1 MTSAKLAKVAGLLLI
16 IGPAVDLLVSVSRP
30 ATFPTEIPG
39 GVQAVMQAGVF
50 DAAGS
55 GTLHRLM
62 VDIGF
67 IAAFGLLI
75 GFWALDRV
83 MGDTDGRGHL
93 RKIGMIFLTVALGV
107 RTAAFAMGFLLGT
120 TVAFLP
126 REALEGS
133 ALDTAVMFLVMEGSL
148 AIFATI
154 LVLVGA
160 AFFAVSLMN
169 ANLLGPDKL
178 LNGLMGVVPAV
189 VGSALLLVAPL
200 APDAIF
206 GLVIAGNLVTM
217 VQVAWIILL
226 GVALVRKS
234 DSFTAVNA

>member
-1 MTSAKLAKVAGLLLI
+1 
-16 IGPAVDLLVSVSRP
+16 
-30 ATFPTEIPG
+30 
-39 GVQAVMQAGVF
+39 
-50 DAAGS
+50 
-55 GTLHRLM
+55 
-62 VDIGF
+62 
-67 IAAFGLLI
+67 
-75 GFWALDRV
+75 
-83 MGDTDGRGHL
+83 
-93 RKIGMIFLTVALGV
+93 
-107 RTAAFAMGFLLGT
+107 
-120 TVAFLP
+120 
-126 REALEGS
+126 
-133 ALDTAVMFLVMEGSL
+133 MFLVMEGSL

-160 AFFAVSLMN
+160 AFFRGV
-169 ANLLGPDKL
+169 PDECQPA
-178 LNGLMGVVPAV
+178 GSGQATERSDGGRPAV